1 MVLFIIYYILKDFWV
16 ASPTLQNVTAA
27 RLHSQSLMVGEYE
40 ESNERL
46 YFIFNTILVLSTISI
61 NACLGN

>member
-1 MVLFIIYYILKDFWV
+1 M
-16 ASPTLQNVTAA
+16 TAA

-46 YFIFNTILVLSTISI
+46 YLILNKILVLSTISI
-61 NACLGN
+61 KACLGSYGHTGVPVHATDGIHG